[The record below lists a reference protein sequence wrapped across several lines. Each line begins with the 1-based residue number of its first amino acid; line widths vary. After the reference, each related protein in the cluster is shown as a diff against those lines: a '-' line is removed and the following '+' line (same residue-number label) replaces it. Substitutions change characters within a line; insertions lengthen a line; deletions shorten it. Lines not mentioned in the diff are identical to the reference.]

1 MAKVKLTGKIVAD
14 AKPLPDKDVMIWD
27 TVQEGFYLRV
37 RATGRKNYGVQMQV
51 AGKQQ
56 RLNLGLA
63 TPTTLDEARKLA
75 AAKRVDA
82 VKGIDPMAE
91 KRAAKLADAK
101 IVKAVIDAYEAD
113 MKARNCA
120 AHHVS
125 NTIATLRRCLSTVES
140 RDVASLTRQEC
151 VELINRIPTAGAR
164 QAFRTRFTPFL
175 NFACNAGLSPAN
187 VLAGWRQPR
196 KSRADITDRVG
207 RVLTPDEIRAVW
219 HACEGSGTFGRVV
232 RVLLLTGLRR
242 GEALALE
249 RGWVD
254 EERGALVIPAGR
266 MKAGRSHAVPLT
278 PALREVLNTCPQWA
292 SSPLYFPVRGKGS
305 VGAVV
310 MMQGMSK
317 LLPKLLKASGT
328 AGWSLHDTR
337 RTFRSMLSELGFDHD
352 LAERMLAHTRDKLT
366 ETYDRASRW
375 SERVAAAEAYERRI
389 IQIVSGEAEA
399 ANNVVPLH
407 AKAAD
412 TAA

>member
-27 TVQEGFYLRV
+27 TVQEGFYLRI

-82 VKGIDPMAE
+82 VKGIDPVAE

-125 NTIATLRRCLSTVES
+125 NTIATLRRCLSTVAS

-151 VELINRIPTAGAR
+151 VDLINRVPTAGAR
-164 QAFRTRFTPFL
+164 QAFRTRFAPLL
-175 NFACNAGLSPAN
+175 NYATNAGLCDAN

-196 KSRADITDRVG
+196 TSRADMTAKAG
-207 RVLTPDEIRAVW
+207 RALTPQELKAVWYASASAGAFGRAV
-219 HACEGSGTFGRVV
+219 RVMM
-232 RVLLLTGLRR
+232 LTGLRR

-249 RGWVD
+249 RGWMD
-254 EERGALVIPAGR
+254 AEKGAIVIPGSR
-266 MKAGRSHAVPLT
+266 MKNGKPHAVPVT
-278 PALREVLNTCPQWA
+278 PALKAVLDACPQWG
-292 SSPLYFPVRGKGS
+292 SSPLFFPARGKAKGS
-305 VGAVV
+305 VV
-310 MMQGMSK
+310 MMQGLSK

-328 AGWSLHDTR
+328 KGWSLHDLR
-337 RTFRSMLSELGFDHD
+337 RSYRSMLSDLGLDHD
-352 LAERMLAHTRDKLT
+352 LAERMIAHSRDRLT
-366 ETYDRASRW
+366 ETYDKSSRW
-375 SERVAAAEAYERRI
+375 PERVAAAEAIERRI
-389 IQIVSGEAEA
+389 MQIVSGEAEA
-399 ANNVVPLH
+399 ANNIIPLH
-407 AKAAD
+407 VKAAD